1 MWWAQDLYWFGQN
14 VPTSHHRQLALP
26 APMKI
31 KAHSRGYMWVREG
44 VEAPKSVIRG
54 GGGYR
59 VES

>member
-1 MWWAQDLYWFGQN
+1 
-14 VPTSHHRQLALP
+14 
-26 APMKI
+26 MKI